1 MVLLMQ
7 GSLYCC
13 YVCSCYTL
21 MFLGVERRILISL
34 CVHRVMITILG
45 DLLRF
50 DYLIMGSKEI
60 NYLLDITLP
69 HS

>member
-13 YVCSCYTL
+13 CVCSCYTL
-21 MFLGVERRILISL
+21 MFFGSERRIISL

>member
-13 YVCSCYTL
+13 CVCSCYTL
-21 MFLGVERRILISL
+21 MFLGWKEGLLISL
-34 CVHRVMITILG
+34 CVYRVMITIFS
-45 DLLRF
+45 DLLGF

>member
-13 YVCSCYTL
+13 CVCSCYTL
-21 MFLGVERRILISL
+21 MFFRLERRIISL

-45 DLLRF
+45 DLLGF

-60 NYLLDITLP
+60 NYLLDK
-69 HS
+69 

>member
-1 MVLLMQ
+1 MFF
-7 GSLYCC
+7 GS
-13 YVCSCYTL
+13 
-21 MFLGVERRILISL
+21 ERRIISL

-45 DLLRF
+45 DLLGF

>member
-13 YVCSCYTL
+13 CVCFCYTL
-21 MFLGVERRILISL
+21 MFFGLERRIISL
-34 CVHRVMITILG
+34 CVRQVMVAIFG

-50 DYLIMGSKEI
+50 DYLIMGGKEI
-60 NYLLDITLP
+60 NYLLDIKLP

>member
-1 MVLLMQ
+1 VVLLMQ

-13 YVCSCYTL
+13 YVCFCYTL
-21 MFLGVERRILISL
+21 MFLGVERRIISL
-34 CVHRVMITILG
+34 CVQQVMITTFG

>member
-1 MVLLMQ
+1 
-7 GSLYCC
+7 
-13 YVCSCYTL
+13 
-21 MFLGVERRILISL
+21 MFFGLERRIISL